1 MLDSLKHFVI
11 GSPLPTRQL
20 AGQRLNKIRALAVFS
35 PHAFSSI
42 AYANQEIYLALVVA
56 GSLGLARA
64 LPISLMIAALLAIV
78 ALSYYQTIYGYPSG
92 GGSYL
97 VARENLGTLPG
108 LAAGAALMVDYV
120 LTAAVS
126 LTAGVEA
133 LASAYPLLWQ
143 HRVAA
148 ALALLVVLTLINL
161 RGTRDT
167 GALMSAPVYFF
178 LFTYLAMLAYGAYR
192 LAAGGTLPLATTV
205 PPAVQP
211 LTALVLLRAFATGC
225 TAMTGIES
233 ISNGVPVFKPPEV
246 KNAGRTLL
254 IMAAL
259 MGVLFVGSIG
269 LTQGLGVVSGPQE
282 TILSALARRLLGSGP
297 AYLLVQ
303 ASTLLIL
310 AVAANTSFAGFPR
323 LVAILAGDGFLP
335 RQLTALGDRLVF
347 ADGILLLSLVTAG
360 LIVVFGGDSHALIP
374 LFAVGVFLAYTLS
387 QTGMVRHWV
396 RKGGTGWQL
405 KAVINGLGAV
415 ATGVTLLVVVLEKFL
430 AGAWLTV
437 IVIPALAIGFLQV
450 RRHYREVAKQL
461 SLRGLPRL
469 LRPAPPPRVVLP
481 ISGIHRG
488 IVDAIAFAQSIASDV
503 TVVYVEL
510 EPGSGERL
518 QQEWRA
524 RWPDLPLIVLPST
537 YRSIIGPLLD
547 FLDETDRQ
555 HNDGQQ
561 ATVVLPELVPASRWQ
576 SLLHNQSAHLLKAAL
591 LYRRRRLGFQHV
603 IIDVPYHLRT

>member
-1 MLDSLKHFVI
+1 MLDSLKHLLI
-11 GSPLPTRQL
+11 GSPLPSLQL
-20 AGQRLNKIRALAVFS
+20 AEQRLNKVRALAVFS
-35 PHAFSSI
+35 PDAFSSI

-92 GGSYL
+92 GGSYV

-108 LAAGAALMVDYV
+108 LAAGSALMVDYV

-133 LASAYPLLWQ
+133 LASAFPLLWQ
-143 HRVAA
+143 YRVVAS
-148 ALALLVVLTLINL
+148 LALLVVLTLINL
-161 RGTRDT
+161 RGTRET
-167 GALMSAPVYFF
+167 GALMLAPVYLF
-178 LFTYLAMLAYGAYR
+178 LFTYLAMLAYGGYT
-192 LAAGGTLPLATTV
+192 LLTGGTLPLAAAA

-211 LTALVLLRAFATGC
+211 LTMFVLLRAFATGC

-233 ISNGVPVFKPPEV
+233 ISNGVPVFKTPEV

-254 IMAAL
+254 VMAVL
-259 MGVLFVGSIG
+259 MGVLFVGSIA
-269 LTQGLGVVSGPQE
+269 LTQGLGVVSGPQQ
-282 TILSALARRLLGSGP
+282 TILSALARRLLGTGP
-297 AYLLVQ
+297 AYLLIQV
-303 ASTLLIL
+303 STLSIL

-323 LVAILAGDGFLP
+323 LVAILAHDGFLP

-347 ADGILLLSLVTAG
+347 TDGILLLSLVTAG
-360 LIVVFGGDSHALIP
+360 LIVVFRGDSHALIP

-387 QTGMVRHWV
+387 QIGMVRHWV
-396 RKGGTGWQL
+396 QKGGRGWQL
-405 KAVINGLGAV
+405 KAAINGLGAV
-415 ATGVTLLVVVLEKFL
+415 ATAVTLLVVVLEKFL

-437 IVIPALAIGFLQV
+437 IVIPALVLGFLQV
-450 RRHYREVAKQL
+450 RRHYLEVGRQL
-461 SLRGLPRL
+461 SLRGLSPS
-469 LRPAPPPRVVLP
+469 LRPVPAQRVVLP

-488 IVDAIAFAQSIASDV
+488 MVDAVAFAQSIASDV

-510 EPGSGERL
+510 EPGSGERI
-518 QQEWRA
+518 QQEWQHW
-524 RWPDLPLIVLPST
+524 WPGLPLVVLPSP
-537 YRSIIGPLLD
+537 YRSIIAPLLE

-555 HNDGQQ
+555 HGDGQM
-561 ATVVLPELVPASRWQ
+561 ATVVLPEFVPARRWHY
-576 SLLHNQSAHLLKAAL
+576 LLHNQSARQLKAAL

-603 IIDVPYHLRT
+603 IIDVPYHLKR